1 MKLPAIQF
9 YPGDWR
15 KDPGVQALS
24 YEERGIWLEL
34 LFLMHESESP
44 GKLLLGGNP
53 YPMDRLAR
61 LLGLSPG
68 YLEVIITSLITLGVA
83 SRCEQT
89 GALMNR
95 RMVRDREKA
104 VKCSESGKKGG
115 NPNFQKG
122 KANPYYLNEK
132 DKGQDNRKI
141 TPSSSSSSSSNTPLP
156 PEPPASPSLGL
167 EVETTPSPISPEQ
180 AEIGSWFNRR
190 PTTPWSEK
198 ELKAWAK
205 VPKPIDPDD
214 WQALRWFYTQSGC
227 GYLRRDI
234 QTLLNNWSGEIDRA
248 KNFQPDRK

>member
-1 MKLPAIQF
+1 MKLPAFQF
-9 YPGDWR
+9 YPADWR
-15 KDPGVQALS
+15 KDPGVQSLDF
-24 YEERGIWLEL
+24 ETRGVWFEMLC
-34 LFLMHESESP
+34 LMHESEQR
-44 GKLLLGGNP
+44 GVLLLNGR
-53 YPMDRLAR
+53 PMPVEALAR
-61 LLGLSPG
+61 LLGLDNQKTTTA
-68 YLEVIITSLITLGVA
+68 LTTLTTYGVA
-83 SRCEQT
+83 RVRPED
-89 GALMNR
+89 GAIYSK
-95 RMVRDREKA
+95 RMVNDEKLRQIRKDA
-104 VKCSESGKKGG
+104 GSKGG
-115 NPNFQKG
+115 NPVLVKQKSTTPDNQ
-122 KANPYYLNEK
+122 NP
-132 DKGQDNRKI
+132 
-141 TPSSSSSSSSNTPLP
+141 TPSSSSSSSNTPLP
-156 PEPPASPSLGL
+156 PKPPALPSLGL

>member
-1 MKLPAIQF
+1 MKLPAFQF
-9 YPGDWR
+9 YPADWR
-15 KDPGVQALS
+15 KDPGVQSLDF
-24 YEERGIWLEL
+24 ETRGVWFEMLC
-34 LFLMHESESP
+34 LMHESEQR
-44 GKLLLGGNP
+44 GVLLLNGR
-53 YPMDRLAR
+53 PMPVEALAR
-61 LLGLSPG
+61 LLGLDNQKTTTA
-68 YLEVIITSLITLGVA
+68 LTTLTTYGVA
-83 SRCEQT
+83 RVRPED
-89 GALMNR
+89 GAIYSK
-95 RMVRDREKA
+95 RMVNDEKLRQIRKDA
-104 VKCSESGKKGG
+104 GSKGG
-115 NPNFQKG
+115 NPVLVKQKSTTPDNQ
-122 KANPYYLNEK
+122 NP
-132 DKGQDNRKI
+132 
-141 TPSSSSSSSSNTPLP
+141 TPSSSSSSSNTPLP
-156 PEPPASPSLGL
+156 QKPPALPSLGL